1 MDGRRQ
7 EIQNRHCK
15 EKRKTEK
22 KREIKGNLKTQGAKS
37 SSNNEGQE
45 SSTNCFACF
54 LFSQCGGGWK
64 GVGRGGWITVGGIIA
79 DTADSEV

>member
-1 MDGRRQ
+1 MKDRRAQ
-7 EIQNRHCK
+7 QIA
-15 EKRKTEK
+15 
-22 KREIKGNLKTQGAKS
+22 LPV
-37 SSNNEGQE
+37 
-45 SSTNCFACF
+45 F